1 MKTLNHFLLNKFNDI
16 KSNNPRFSLRAL
28 ALRAEISPG
37 HLSEVFTGK
46 RPITDK
52 HFDKLTQALRLTT
65 PDLEA
70 AHRLFSLEK
79 ARKKATHNIEKVL
92 DNGEFSEISSIQ
104 YFLVLAAMD
113 LSIANLD
120 LATISHKTGLNPE
133 HTAEIL
139 NKLVKVGILT
149 QTDDGIYM
157 KTVMSLSTE
166 SDIPNFD
173 IQRFHQEALD
183 KTKETFTKVPVQD
196 REMIHMTMSI
206 DPSKLPLAK
215 KEIEK
220 CWKKVYT
227 KLSQGNRSKVY
238 TFGIQLVP
246 TLPGKDI

>member
-1 MKTLNHFLLNKFNDI
+1 MKTLNHFLLNKFYDI
-16 KSNNPRFSLRAL
+16 KNHNARFSLRAL
-28 ALRAEISPG
+28 ALRAEMSPG

-65 PDLEA
+65 PDIEMA
-70 AHRLFSLEK
+70 QHLFSLEK
-79 ARKKATHNIEKVL
+79 ARKKATHDIEKVL
-92 DNGEFSEISSIQ
+92 DKNEFSEISNIQ

-120 LATISHKTGLNPE
+120 LPTIADKTGLTLTN
-133 HTAEIL
+133 TAEIL
-139 NKLVKVGILT
+139 SKLEAAGFLT
-149 QTDDGIYM
+149 KTDDGIFS
-157 KTVMSLSTE
+157 KNLMSVSTE
-166 SDIPNFD
+166 TDVPNFD
-173 IQRFHQEALD
+173 IQRFHEEALE
-183 KTKETFTKVPVQD
+183 KTKETFTKVPVQN

-227 KLSQGNRSKVY
+227 KLAQGNRSEVY

-246 TLPGKDI
+246 TLPGKDL